1 MGTGMCS
8 SGCSQIY
15 MHLVRVSI
23 GYKKNKIRGHKV
35 QRNMREVRRVVVVEY
50 NKNILHT
57 PVKLSRCI
65 LILHKKLK
73 NEPGT

>member
-1 MGTGMCS
+1 
-8 SGCSQIY
+8 
-15 MHLVRVSI
+15 
-23 GYKKNKIRGHKV
+23 
-35 QRNMREVRRVVVVEY
+35 MREVRRVVVVEY